1 MAWHSPGLLSTKW
14 GYMYVRERD
23 LCQTG
28 KLEFKILA
36 PSRREVP
43 HALMHGVSQS
53 QSHSDLI
60 FELQKLRGDVYRE
73 YPGIAATLT
82 PDGRHCQAQM
92 DAESWHIVLQNAY
105 GRIVGCARYRPIR
118 DGFHQLTCSKSALAK
133 SPVSGPLLRSAFNR
147 HFATA
152 RRKGI
157 GYGEVG
163 AWAIDAEAR
172 CSTAAVSIAL
182 MSFALA
188 DALGGGMAVTTAT
201 TRHHSSAIL
210 RRLGASPLGDIAPYF
225 EPMFGC
231 TIEVL
236 QFEIEK
242 LGARFAAKLND
253 LKAELRQCCISCPI
267 EMAYPEYQAPAGL
280 PFPLGSVQFPSA
292 SPFLESSVATV
303 C

>member
-1 MAWHSPGLLSTKW
+1 
-14 GYMYVRERD
+14 MYVRERD
-23 LCQTG
+23 LCQSG
-28 KLEFKILA
+28 KLDFKILA

-43 HALMHGVSQS
+43 HALAHGASQS
-53 QSHSDLI
+53 HGHSDLI
-60 FELQKLRGDVYRE
+60 FELQRLRGDVYSE

-82 PDGRHCQAQM
+82 PDGRHCQTQM
-92 DAESWHIVLQNAY
+92 DAESWHIVLQNAS
-105 GRIVGCARYRPIR
+105 GRVVGCARYRPIR
-118 DGFHQLTCSKSALAK
+118 EGFHQLTCSKSALAK
-133 SPVSGPLLRSAFNR
+133 SPITGPVLRSAFNQ

-152 RRKGI
+152 RRKGM

-210 RRLGASPLGDIAPYF
+210 RRLGASPLGDIPPYY

-242 LGARFAAKLND
+242 LGERFAAKLSD
-253 LKAELRQCCISCPI
+253 LKLELRRTPITCPA
-267 EMAYPEYQAPAGL
+267 EMPVPDYPTPAGL
-280 PFPLGSVQFPSA
+280 PFPLGSIQFPSP
-292 SPFLESSVATV
+292 SPSFLEPSVASL